1 MRILIFSLLQLSR
14 SSSDSS
20 SAYLEQITAES
31 FFSLSNPLILSFL
44 LLLIILSITFIF
56 YRYVIIPMRVR
67 FIHEKESELLKHSRL
82 MSLFAELDPD
92 PVFRFDLDGNII
104 LSNQAGL
111 KLSGS
116 DYIIGKNITSL
127 IPELKEVDLPALI
140 KEGKLFTTTT
150 SFGEKYFQFT
160 LRGTPELS
168 IGQMFGS
175 DVTEL
180 KLTEQKLSKAL
191 KEAQASEQMKSNF
204 LAQMSHEIR
213 TPLNSIIGYN
223 DLIKDVFG
231 TQIPDNLKFAF
242 LAVENSSKRLYM
254 TIDKLLIASQLHTG
268 KYDVHLAQID
278 LHTLLK
284 KICLD
289 FSSFAEEKGIQLKL
303 DCKTDDTLIFA
314 DQYSIHHVFQN
325 LIENGL
331 KYTEKGSVEISI
343 WKNASNNIC
352 VDVKD
357 TGIGISKD
365 YLNEIFSPFSQEESG
380 YGRSYEGTGLGLTL
394 TKKFVELNNGQ
405 IHVTSEK
412 NIGSTFTIIFKK

>member
-1 MRILIFSLLQLSR
+1 
-14 SSSDSS
+14 
-20 SAYLEQITAES
+20 
-31 FFSLSNPLILSFL
+31 
-44 LLLIILSITFIF
+44 
-56 YRYVIIPMRVR
+56 
-67 FIHEKESELLKHSRL
+67 

-191 KEAQASEQMKSNF
+191 KEAQASEQMKSNL